1 MAPAPRGSATNT
13 SVQPLGVA
21 PAARQARTAASGST
35 CPLVTVCT
43 KVTADGTA
51 TANFVGKFTSAC
63 VIHHSA
69 IFGSGGKAGIGNSS
83 LGGILDVSGTT
94 VVWGTLNLSQTT
106 SSSVGVISLGG
117 SPFVHASCSVLGIKH
132 VRGRQRR
139 NFKTT
144 GVGHNTASGFKALF
158 SNSTGSGNTADG
170 YFAPSSNTNGSKDR
184 ATHGTGQQVNSRAGR
199 SKVSLTMDRRRRRSW
214 PAWFAPRVPFCSMW
228 PHRRSVHHQPP
239 RPGYDGLQDP
249 VTERSQ
255 TLYLKRGLAS
265 TGTPPRHPTLQALRE
280 TSGSVTA

>member
-94 VVWGTLNLSQTT
+94 VVWGTLNLS
-106 SSSVGVISLGG
+106 
-117 SPFVHASCSVLGIKH
+117 
-132 VRGRQRR
+132 
-139 NFKTT
+139 
-144 GVGHNTASGFKALF
+144 
-158 SNSTGSGNTADG
+158 
-170 YFAPSSNTNGSKDR
+170 
-184 ATHGTGQQVNSRAGR
+184 
-199 SKVSLTMDRRRRRSW
+199 
-214 PAWFAPRVPFCSMW
+214 
-228 PHRRSVHHQPP
+228 
-239 RPGYDGLQDP
+239 
-249 VTERSQ
+249 
-255 TLYLKRGLAS
+255 
-265 TGTPPRHPTLQALRE
+265 
-280 TSGSVTA
+280 